1 MAAATTASSS
11 SATDVA
17 PTPASPRSWSL
28 PAPAPVP
35 APASAPQQAPAS
47 ALAPDHPFT
56 PSLLDVPASS
66 ASHGNAQSPPPPRPP
81 SLPSTPPPL
90 LQVPQTP
97 QGPIRTNATTPPHRA
112 PSPRAQAGAARAFR
126 VPRPRALTLATA
138 TAQPP
143 FALSASLLPSPLP
156 ASPRTT
162 TPPATST
169 ASLHEMLGLG
179 SLGGLTSL
187 APPPLSSRLRTVS
200 LTVRTDLSPLGPPPS
215 LPPLSSTSSTGLLA
229 APNGNAATT
238 PRSPFGP
245 VSSGTHPA
253 HVPFSPLYSPTY
265 VSAHP
270 HTSSLQHAP
279 LHHASNAPLAGYDP
293 SMSMSAPSLTHLL
306 DTGGLMSPRAVGG
319 PTGYH
324 ALDDSAARA
333 RVMSLSR
340 AQMHT
345 SMSALPLTPTH
356 ANGSSTNLSLSL
368 DDLDPATLSVLH
380 MTAASVSTPGA
391 SQSTLADYF
400 AAAAAVDD
408 SARAP
413 RVRRATEP
421 EATVATGPTTVSPA
435 ADRAATTSPAPDDDV
450 LRTFNFLGLDDAES
464 DSDGDPRGGSA
475 SPDSQQGHLSRATSS
490 RRPPH
495 LQLTPPPPRQRLP
508 SGPQSATLPR
518 SSLSFGP
525 LSAGAAPGSRAP
537 GPTDRVRSISL
548 LSNWY
553 SDWDPM
559 PVAPPRSP
567 GTPLGA
573 DVLTGRASPRS
584 AGFPPSSRT
593 YADHLATT
601 PSPSLPFSPP
611 AFTGTSPGHQ
621 FDSYM
626 TRPSASTASTATRP
640 MPTPVSVTSTSTAL
654 STTPPGLSPTAAY
667 ATPAPSHHHYHPQ
680 VPTRSLWIGNLDAAH
695 VTSAELMALFAPF
708 GDIES
713 LRVLADKECAF
724 INYYRI
730 DDARRAREAMAGAI
744 VGGQPIKIGYGKVA
758 KAEQYGA
765 AAANGPMSP
774 NVPKPASMAALAPMP
789 ANMADN
795 TTPSRALW
803 VGNLPA
809 HFTVQQLSALF
820 AGFGPIESC
829 RILTHKNCGFVN
841 FVHEAD
847 AVRARRVMHGR
858 DVGGLLVR
866 IGFARVPTSPPKQ
879 PSGVDV
885 NTTLLTNINGT
896 LVPGVMP
903 YFPTAAPSSD
913 AEMHQQQH
921 QHHAHQFQYDHR
933 SGMRHDSSVA
943 FMNGQYHLHDQPQH
957 HQQQHLMGA
966 PANEAEPLSPLLVP
980 IDAPAVPTEL
990 NGDHEYLATIP
1001 DLSEDVRGGA
1011 GPDTDARRL
1020 DLARVR
1026 DLRRR
1031 LDAAA
1036 VLDGSATETVA
1047 DVYAACAADL
1057 IPLALDYT
1065 GNTFVQKLIERAP
1078 DTLRSEL
1085 VHRLASDLAAIGVH
1099 KHGTWVV
1106 QKLIEAVHAHHV
1118 ACPTDRAAQAA
1129 VTTLASALR
1138 PYAAALLLDPFGNYV
1153 VQSCLKLG
1161 VNDDGVTGAAA
1172 FVFDAMTTCAATIAR
1187 GRFGARAMRAC
1198 LESPA
1203 APARARKR
1211 VAQALLPHAADL
1223 AMDPN
1228 GSLLVQWLVEASG
1241 LPGRHTAVALVLA
1254 PHVAQ
1259 LAVHK
1264 VASTLLYKLVAQDVD
1279 PAARDAVLQAVL
1291 GDAPLDGGENGD
1303 AASVLDVIVADATVG
1318 AHLVQRLLACCVAH
1332 PDDRAK
1338 YMDRVAAA
1346 MVRRHY
1352 AMAAMYG
1359 VPAMAYHHHAYAA
1372 PYYAPPH
1379 ESMYGAPPT
1388 APGYVPPP
1396 PFPPQQQIP
1405 SQTQPMA
1412 YSGYAADPYAG
1423 GYHHAFPPLPGTPT
1437 RTAHAGF
1444 AE

>member
-11 SATDVA
+11 VAADVA
-17 PTPASPRSWSL
+17 PPPVSPRSWSL
-28 PAPAPVP
+28 LAPAPVP
-35 APASAPQQAPAS
+35 APQQPAPKP
-47 ALAPDHPFT
+47 ALAPDLRFA

-66 ASHGNAQSPPPPRPP
+66 ASHGSARSPPPPRSP

-97 QGPIRTNATTPPHRA
+97 QGPIRANATTPPHRA
-112 PSPRAQAGAARAFR
+112 PSPRTQAGAARAFR

-162 TPPATST
+162 TPPAISTSS
-169 ASLHEMLGLG
+169 AHDMLGLN
-179 SLGGLTSL
+179 GLTSL

-215 LPPLSSTSSTGLLA
+215 LPPLSSTSLAGLLA
-229 APNGNAATT
+229 PNCNGATT

-253 HVPFSPLYSPTY
+253 HAPFSPLYSPTY
-265 VSAHP
+265 ASTHP
-270 HTSSLQHAP
+270 HAPSLQQAHS
-279 LHHASNAPLAGYDP
+279 HHASSAAAPLAGYDL

-319 PTGYH
+319 PTGFQG
-324 ALDDSAARA
+324 LEESAARA

-340 AQMHT
+340 AQLHT
-345 SMSALPLTPTH
+345 SMPALPLTPTH
-356 ANGSSTNLSLSL
+356 ATGSDSNLSLSL
-368 DDLDPATLSVLH
+368 ADLDPTTLSVLH

-413 RVRRATEP
+413 HVRRATDP
-421 EATVATGPTTVSPA
+421 EAAAATDTTAMNPA
-435 ADRAATTSPAPDDDV
+435 IDRAATTSPAPDDDV

-464 DSDGDPRGGSA
+464 FSDGDPRGGSA
-475 SPDSQQGHLSRATSS
+475 SSDSQQGHRERATSS

-495 LQLTPPPPRQRLP
+495 LQLTPPPARQRLP

-518 SSLSFGP
+518 SPLSFGP
-525 LSAGAAPGSRAP
+525 LSAGATPGSRAP

-548 LSNWY
+548 LSSRY

-559 PVAPPRSP
+559 PAAVPRSP

-584 AGFPPSSRT
+584 AGFPPSSRA
-593 YADHLATT
+593 YADHVATT

-611 AFTGTSPGHQ
+611 AFTGTSPGHH

-626 TRPSASTASTATRP
+626 SHPSASTVARP

-654 STTPPGLSPTAAY
+654 SATPPGLSPTAAY

-765 AAANGPMSP
+765 ATANGPVPP
-774 NVPKPASMAALAPMP
+774 NAPKPASVAALAPMP

-903 YFPTAAPSSD
+903 YFPAAAASSD
-913 AEMHQQQH
+913 GGEMHQQQQH

-933 SGMRHDSSVA
+933 GGMRHDSPVA
-943 FMNGQYHLHDQPQH
+943 FMNGQYHYHEQPEHQ
-957 HQQQHLMGA
+957 QQQHLVGA
-966 PANEAEPLSPLLVP
+966 PADEAKSLSPLLVP
-980 IDAPAVPTEL
+980 VDAPVVTAEL
-990 NGDHEYLATIP
+990 NGDHEYLVTIP
-1001 DLSEDVRGGA
+1001 DLSEDVRGG
-1011 GPDTDARRL
+1011 PETDSRRL

-1036 VLDGSATETVA
+1036 ALDGSATETVA

-1057 IPLALDYT
+1057 VPLALDYT

-1085 VHRLASDLAAIGVH
+1085 VHRLAPDLAAIGIH

-1118 ACPTDRAAQAA
+1118 ACPTDRAAQNA
-1129 VTTLASALR
+1129 VMTLASSLR

-1172 FVFDAMTTCAATIAR
+1172 FVFDAMTACAATIAR
-1187 GRFGARAMRAC
+1187 GRFGARAMRAI

-1211 VAQALLPHAADL
+1211 VAQALLPYATDL
-1223 AMDPN
+1223 AMDTN
-1228 GSLLVQWLVEASG
+1228 GSLLVQWLVETSG
-1241 LPGRHTAVALVLA
+1241 LPGRHAAVAQMLA
-1254 PHVAQ
+1254 PHVTQ

-1318 AHLVQRLLACCVAH
+1318 AHLVQRLLACCAAH

-1346 MVRRHY
+1346 MVRRHH

-1379 ESMYGAPPT
+1379 ENMYGAPPT
-1388 APGYVPPP
+1388 APGYVQLP
-1396 PFPPQQQIP
+1396 PFPSQQQP
-1405 SQTQPMA
+1405 MQSQPLQP
-1412 YSGYAADPYAG
+1412 YSGYAANPYAG

-1437 RTAHAGF
+1437 RAAHAGF